1 MTGEDNDFAS
11 RYPALARPQ
20 RWRNVTMRPFSPGPV
35 LPPISRV
42 QSVNV
47 VPFAGDRDHDHCVV
61 IGLEDGSLTLPGGT
75 IEPGESFADAARREL
90 LEEAGAALH
99 ALSPIGTWACHSE
112 DMVPW
117 RAHLPHPDFLRLV
130 FWGDVT
136 IVGAPLNPADGE
148 RITSVEVIPV
158 EDAVRRLRGVGRGDL
173 ADLYRL
179 TRELRSEGAEGFEP
193 DLIDRLPI
201 TG

>member
-1 MTGEDNDFAS
+1 MRDEDDFAT
-11 RYPALARPQ
+11 RYPALAQPQ
-20 RWRNVTMRPFSPGPV
+20 RWRNVTMTAFSPGPV

-47 VPFAGDRDHDHCVV
+47 VPFVGARDHDHCVV

-90 LEEAGAALH
+90 LEEAGAEIH
-99 ALSPIGTWACHSE
+99 TLSPVGTWACHSE
-112 DMVPW
+112 DASPW
-117 RAHLPHPDFLRLV
+117 RTHLPHPDFVRLV
-130 FWGDVT
+130 FWGNVT
-136 IVGAPLNPADGE
+136 IVGPPLNPADGE

-158 EDAVRRLRGVGRGDL
+158 EHAIRRLWNAGRADL
-173 ADLYRL
+173 AGLYRL
-179 TRELRSEGAEGFEP
+179 AHDLRREGAEGIGP
-193 DLIDRLPI
+193 DVIDRLPF